1 MTNWGIL
8 GFGRMGFNFAEA
20 IKEVSDSKLISIAS
34 KSGKKYKNFENKS
47 YEEIFNNKNIDSV
60 YISTLNNSHVE
71 LINKLS
77 ESKKNILCEKPV
89 SMSSNEL
96 IEIKKKIF
104 EKNIKFYEAIAYY
117 SHPQTIEILNLIKND
132 EIGQIRKIESNFGFK
147 AKFNPDSRLF
157 NKKLGGGAIFDLG
170 CYPISFAMLF
180 SNNPKEIKIQNKEL
194 EFTSSEVDS
203 DAKAK
208 LICDESYE
216 CQIHVSLKNN
226 LNNICKIH
234 GSKGYINVLNPWLPH
249 KNSQIEV
256 NSNKH
261 FYVKSIKSNLSIY
274 ANQIKNVS
282 ESFLEKSDNK
292 SNLFDINKSLINMNL
307 MEIWLKN

>member
-1 MTNWGIL
+1 MANWGIL
-8 GFGRMGFNFAEA
+8 GFGRMGLNFAEA
-20 IKEVSDSKLISIAS
+20 ISEVSDSKLISIAS
-34 KSGKKYKNFENKS
+34 RSGKKYKNFENKS
-47 YEEIFNNKNIDSV
+47 YDEIINNKNIDSV
-60 YISTLNNSHVE
+60 YISTLNNTHVE

-77 ESKKNILCEKPV
+77 NSKKNILCEKPV
-89 SMSSNEL
+89 SMFLNEL
-96 IEIKKKIF
+96 IDVKKKIF
-104 EKNIKFYEAIAYY
+104 EKNVKFYEAIAYY
-117 SHPQTIEILNLIKND
+117 SHPQTVEILNLIKND
-132 EIGQIRKIESNFGFK
+132 EIGQIRKIESNFGFE
-147 AKFNPDSRLF
+147 AKFNPESRLF

-180 SNNPKEIKIQNKEL
+180 SKNPKDIKIQNKEL
-194 EFTSSEVDS
+194 EFSSSEVDN

-216 CQIHVSLKNN
+216 CEIHVSIKNN

-234 GSKGYINVLNPWLPH
+234 GSKGYINVLNPWLPN

-256 NSNKH
+256 SSNKH

-282 ESFLEKSDNK
+282 EAFLEKSNNK
-292 SNLFDINKSLINMNL
+292 FNLFDINKSLINMNL

>member
-1 MTNWGIL
+1 MNNWGIL
-8 GFGRMGFNFAEA
+8 GLGRMGFTFAEA
-20 IKEVSDSKLISIAS
+20 ISEVAESQLISIAS

-47 YEEIFNNKNIDSV
+47 YDEVINNENIQSI
-60 YISTLNNSHVE
+60 YISSLNNTHTE
-71 LINKLS
+71 LINKLID
-77 ESKKNILCEKPV
+77 SKKNILCEKPA

-96 IEIKKKIF
+96 FEVKQKIF

-117 SHPQTIEILNLIKND
+117 SHPQTVEILNLIKND

-147 AKFNPDSRLF
+147 AKFNPDSRLY

-180 SNNPKEIKIQNKEL
+180 SKNPKGIKIQNKQL
-194 EFTSSEVDS
+194 EFAPSEVDD

-208 LICDESYE
+208 LICDETYE
-216 CQIHVSLKNN
+216 CEIHVSIKNN
-226 LNNICKIH
+226 LKNICKIH
-234 GSKGYINVLNPWLPH
+234 GSKGYINVLNPWLPN

-256 NSNKH
+256 LSNKH
-261 FYVKSIKSNLSIY
+261 FYIKSIKSNISIY
-274 ANQIKNVS
+274 ANQIKNVT
-282 ESFLEKSDNK
+282 EAFLEKNDNK
-292 SNLFDINKSLINMNL
+292 FSLFDINKSLINMNL